1 MDRERVLVDRLWMM
15 QPSHCGADLPQVI
28 SLAVVGGISISCADV
43 ETATEALIRGAIS
56 GHVHLVSAHGVVES
70 QKNHDLRSV
79 LNSGT
84 ALPDGTPL
92 TWVAAATRQTT
103 KFQRCYGPDL
113 MRSVLDWGRRS
124 SKSHFLVGGTDDT
137 LPELVSAITSRWPGA
152 NVAGAMP
159 LPFRPL
165 TPTEFEHLTSHI
177 GDAQPDFIWV
187 GISTPKQDFL
197 AAQITEATG
206 RTCLAVGAAFDF
218 IRGSQQGAPPA
229 LQRAGLEWLYRLSRE
244 PRRLWQ
250 RYSRVVPI
258 FLMIGARQ
266 IVRAR
271 LKGSPSRGRPQSG
284 Q

>member
-1 MDRERVLVDRLWMM
+1 MDRERVLVDHIRMTK
-15 QPSHCGADLPQVI
+15 QSHCGDDLPHVI
-28 SLAVVGGISISCADV
+28 PLAVVGEISISCADV
-43 ETATEALIRGAIS
+43 ETATEAVIRGTIS

-70 QKNHDLRSV
+70 RKNHDLRSV

-92 TWVAAATRQTT
+92 TWVAAATRQTA

-113 MRSVLDWGRRS
+113 MRSVLDSGRRS

-137 LPELVSAITSRWPGA
+137 LPELVSAITGRWPGA
-152 NVAGAMP
+152 KVVGAVP

-177 GDAQPDFIWV
+177 SDAQPDFIWV

-197 AAQITEATG
+197 AAQITKVTG

-218 IRGSQQGAPPA
+218 IRGSQQGAPPGI
-229 LQRAGLEWLYRLSRE
+229 QRAGLEWLYRLSRE

-258 FLMIGARQ
+258 FLMIGFRQ
-266 IVRAR
+266 ILRAR
-271 LKGSPSRGRPQSG
+271 VRRWPLRGEPR
-284 Q
+284 